1 MSTIDFDVVIIGL
14 GPTGGTLANL
24 LAMNDLS
31 ILVLEKEAGIY
42 NLPRAVHFDDEVMR
56 VFKTIGITKSLTKKL
71 IINKGTKFVNEK
83 GKILL
88 DWPRPKIITENGWYP
103 SYRFHQ
109 PDLERSL
116 RYRLKGYEKV
126 LISQNSEVYKT
137 INYKNHSIIQ
147 YKNIKT
153 NQIFSVKSKYV
164 IGCDGANSFLRKQM
178 KSEMEHLGF
187 EQRWAVIDLILKT
200 KKTNLPDRTIQY
212 CNSKRPAT
220 YCRNVGKRR
229 RWEIAL
235 KEEESVEQFFDSKAL
250 WKFLSQWVSQDEAII
265 ERKTVYTFQSAIAN
279 KWRRGRQLLVG
290 DAAHLTP
297 PFMGQGMCAGIRDA
311 SNLAWKI
318 SICCK
323 KVHNE
328 RLLDTYQS
336 ERSSNVKDYINTAMK
351 MGELLN
357 SIGGSK
363 VSDTVYVEKDGTI
376 KMNSIKP
383 ELGKGLGN
391 LYDKNRGKIFPSI
404 KINFDKEFD
413 DLFSC
418 YPILITNNKE
428 SEKKSKIRTYSSID
442 IPEIETILKKF
453 NSNSLIIRPD
463 RFVLASTDK
472 SDLKEFSRFFHNNI
486 YGL

>member
-1 MSTIDFDVVIIGL
+1 MKEFDVTIVGL
-14 GPTGGTLANL
+14 GPAGGTLANL
-24 LAMNDLS
+24 LAMHDFS
-31 ILVLEKEAGIY
+31 ILILDREKSFY
-42 NLPRAVHFDDEVMR
+42 PLPRAVHFDDEIMR
-56 VFKTIGITKSLTKKL
+56 VFQTIGITKEFLKHT
-71 IINKGTKFVNEK
+71 IINKGTKFVNSK
-83 GKILL
+83 DKVIL
-88 DWPRPKIITENGWYP
+88 DWPRPKKITENGWYP
-103 SYRFHQ
+103 RYRFHQ
-109 PDLERSL
+109 PDLEKKL
-116 RYRLKGYEKV
+116 RKKLKNYKKV
-126 LISQNSEVYKT
+126 SIEQNSEVIK
-137 INYKNHSIIQ
+137 IKNSKNHVDIT
-147 YKNIKT
+147 YLNLNNHKEYL
-153 NQIFSVKSKYV
+153 VRSKYV
-164 IGCDGANSFLRKQM
+164 IGCDGANSITRKQM
-178 KSEMEHLGF
+178 KTKMDNLGF
-187 EQRWAVIDLILKT
+187 TQKWAVVDLILK
-200 KKTNLPDRTIQY
+200 KKKNNLPDRTIQY
-212 CNSKRPAT
+212 SNPKQPAT
-220 YCRNVGKRR
+220 YCRNVGRRR
-229 RWEIAL
+229 RWEFAIKKNHSDKKVLSENYIWNFL
-235 KEEESVEQFFDSKAL
+235 KPWLNKS
-250 WKFLSQWVSQDEAII
+250 EAII
-265 ERKTVYTFQSAIAN
+265 ERKTIYTFESAIAR
-279 KWRRGRQLLVG
+279 KWRKGRVFIAG
-290 DAAHLTP
+290 DAAHLMP

-391 LYDKNRGKIFPSI
+391 LHDKNRGKIFPSI
-404 KINFDKEFD
+404 KINFNKEFD

-428 SEKKSKIRTYSSID
+428 SEKKLKIRTYSSID

-472 SDLKEFSRFFHNNI
+472 SDLKEFSRFYLNEIFAS
-486 YGL
+486 